1 MKFSDRTLRIAEYRR
16 DKENCSH
23 LGALGVQ
30 TVLKHLLQSIGRPLY
45 YLTSCYPIHDHL
57 YMISKRSRTHLC
69 QIVQDNE
76 KNSRPDHNNLCKETR
91 MSRSDL
97 RHLIYDNI

>member
-1 MKFSDRTLRIAEYRR
+1 MQKMLVSNSAHGYEYRVGIKIKFSFRRLKFAEYRR

-45 YLTSCYPIHDHL
+45 YFTSCYPIHDHL
-57 YMISKRSRTHLC
+57 YIKKR
-69 QIVQDNE
+69 
-76 KNSRPDHNNLCKETR
+76 
-91 MSRSDL
+91 MF
-97 RHLIYDNI
+97 